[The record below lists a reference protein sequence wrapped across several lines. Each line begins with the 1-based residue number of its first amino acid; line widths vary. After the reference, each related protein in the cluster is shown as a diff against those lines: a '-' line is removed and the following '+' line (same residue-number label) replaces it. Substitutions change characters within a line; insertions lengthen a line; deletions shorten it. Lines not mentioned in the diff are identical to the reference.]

1 MRLMEKTAAYSAT
14 DAQDAWIIFDT
25 RRANKRVWQFELTS
39 GTATLLIEGRIS
51 DDATWTEVV
60 AAMTADGD
68 GVLDAFPQ
76 MRVRFTAA
84 SSFVGYLDLDAD
96 GRKIAGFGADRTDS

>member
-14 DAQDAWIIFDT
+14 EAQEEWYVHDT
-25 RRANKRVWQFELTS
+25 RRANKRVWQLVLTS
-39 GTATLLIEGRIS
+39 GTCALLIEGRIY
-51 DDATWTEVV
+51 DDSAWTEVV
-60 AAMTADGD
+60 ASQTASGD

-84 SSFVGYLDLDAD
+84 ASFVGFLDLDAD
-96 GRKIAGFGADRTDS
+96 GRKAGGYSADRTDA